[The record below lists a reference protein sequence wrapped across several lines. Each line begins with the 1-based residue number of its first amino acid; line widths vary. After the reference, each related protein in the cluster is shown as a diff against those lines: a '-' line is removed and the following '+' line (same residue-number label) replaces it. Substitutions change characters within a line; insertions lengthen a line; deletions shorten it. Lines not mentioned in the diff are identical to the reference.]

1 MDTQNNWVKL
11 ADYPTDLLAQTHA
24 VYLQNNGINVQTQLN
39 DLIGLNTGG
48 ALWVETNQLTQAR
61 ELLDNIAEN
70 LDDNFMTES
79 SHLDDNDQPDVQG

>member
-1 MDTQNNWVKL
+1 MDMENNWVKL

-48 ALWVETNQLTQAR
+48 ALWVAAPQLAQAR

-70 LDDNFMTES
+70 LDDSFMTES
-79 SHLDDNDQPDVQG
+79 GHLADNDEPDVQG